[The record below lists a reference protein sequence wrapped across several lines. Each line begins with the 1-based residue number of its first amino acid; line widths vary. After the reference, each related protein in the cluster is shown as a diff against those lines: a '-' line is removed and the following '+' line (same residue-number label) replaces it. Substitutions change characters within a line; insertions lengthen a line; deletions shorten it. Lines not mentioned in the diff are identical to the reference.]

1 MDVPRP
7 TLRALLSRHGLDL
20 RLASDPADLPADALD
35 REIRWVHSSDL
46 LDPTPFL
53 SEGLVLL
60 TTGTQ
65 FADADSDADYDAYV
79 ERLRRRGVLGL
90 GFGTEVVRDGIPA
103 PLLRACRI
111 HAIPVWEV
119 PYRTPFI
126 AVARANAEAVAAAA
140 YARRTW
146 ALDAQR
152 AVAVAALGR
161 RGTDAVIAELSRR
174 LDAWVAVVDAG
185 GRFLHEHP
193 AGRLDADAAARVRVE
208 AVGLTARR
216 VAAGGSFTVGDTPVT
231 LQTLGHGGGQGVLAV
246 AASLDEQARSVVT
259 TAAAIAGAAGERRA
273 DVDHG
278 REVLA
283 AGILAAID
291 RGDDS
296 LARAVADAAGI
307 HLPHPPV
314 AVAVAPH
321 PSPHLMTA
329 LSRHPTLLVVRHESE
344 AIILGPPNG
353 AEVALAAVSEPVG
366 MSVAHSWDEYGDA
379 LTRARIALTR
389 GRTGLVRFED
399 SAQLGMLAALGHDD
413 ARQLA
418 EATLEPLRAHDREHG
433 TALMPTLIAWMGAEC
448 GHDAAA
454 RTLEVHRHTVR
465 ARIEQAQRLLGLDL
479 TTVAGRSQAWAA
491 LTASGALNPAATT

>member
-1 MDVPRP
+1 MEASGP
-7 TLRALLSRHGLDL
+7 TIRTLLSRRGLDL
-20 RLASDPADLPADALD
+20 RLESDPADLPPEALD
-35 REIRWVHSSDL
+35 REIRWVHSTDL

-65 FADADSDADYDAYV
+65 FADAASDDEYDAYV
-79 ERLRRRGVLGL
+79 DRLRRRGVLGL

-103 PLLRACRI
+103 PLSRACRT
-111 HAIPVWEV
+111 HGIPLWEV
-119 PYRTPFI
+119 PYKTPFI

-152 AVAVAALGR
+152 AIALAALSR

-174 LDAWVAVVDAG
+174 LGAWVGVVDAG

-193 AGRLDADAAARVRVE
+193 AGRLDADAAERVRVE

-246 AASLDEQARSVVT
+246 ATLLDEHERSVVT

-273 DVDHG
+273 DLEHG
-278 REVLA
+278 REVLRAGLLAAIERDDGELARDVAEA
-283 AGILAAID
+283 AGIY
-291 RGDDS
+291 
-296 LARAVADAAGI
+296 
-307 HLPHPPV
+307 LPSPPF

-321 PSPHLMTA
+321 PTPRLLTA
-329 LSRHPTLLVVRHESE
+329 LSQQPTLFVVLWTSE
-344 AIILGPPNG
+344 LIVLGPASG
-353 AEVALAAVSEPVG
+353 AEIALAAVSEPVG
-366 MSVAHSWDEYGDA
+366 MSVAHSWEEYGDA
-379 LTRARIALTR
+379 LARARIALTR
-389 GRTGLVRFED
+389 GHTGLVRFED
-399 SAQLGMLAALGHDD
+399 SAQLGMLAALGQDD

-418 EATLEPLRAHDREHG
+418 EATLEPLRSHDREHG
-433 TALMPTLIAWMGAEC
+433 TALMPTLVAWMGAEC
-448 GHDAAA
+448 AHDAAA

-465 ARIEQAQRLLGLDL
+465 ARIELAQRLLGLDL
-479 TTVAGRSQAWAA
+479 GSVAGRSQAWAA
-491 LTASGALNPAATT
+491 LTAAGVLQA